1 MYDSVPVYA
10 TAKYTFDTAAPV
22 KPYVKGD
29 LGYSLLCLGKEL
41 QPVELESSYFTIL
54 KSKSLPV
61 FYEKKTQKQA
71 EKSELCIA
79 LLLKMDIAKV
89 IFIF

>member
-1 MYDSVPVYA
+1 MGQSAEQDWYLTWQDS
-10 TAKYTFDTAAPV
+10 DQ
-22 KPYVKGD
+22 GD
-29 LGYSLLCLGKEL
+29 LGSSLLCLGKEL
-41 QPVELESSYFTIL
+41 QPVELESSYFAIL
-54 KSKSLPV
+54 KSKSLSV
-61 FYEKKTQKQA
+61 FYGKKTQKQA

>member
-1 MYDSVPVYA
+1 MGQNAEQGWYLIWQDS
-10 TAKYTFDTAAPV
+10 DQ
-22 KPYVKGD
+22 GD
-29 LGYSLLCLGKEL
+29 LGYSLLCQGKEF
-41 QPVELESSYFTIL
+41 QPVELESSYFAIL
-54 KSKSLPV
+54 KSKSLSV

>member
-1 MYDSVPVYA
+1 MGQNAEQDWYLTWQDS
-10 TAKYTFDTAAPV
+10 DQ
-22 KPYVKGD
+22 GD
-29 LGYSLLCLGKEL
+29 LGYSLLCQGKEL
-41 QPVELESSYFTIL
+41 QTVELESSYFAIL
-54 KSKSLPV
+54 KSKSLSV

>member
-1 MYDSVPVYA
+1 MGQNAEQDWYLTWQDS
-10 TAKYTFDTAAPV
+10 DQ
-22 KPYVKGD
+22 GD
-29 LGYSLLCLGKEL
+29 LGYSLLCQGKEP
-41 QPVELESSYFTIL
+41 QPVELESSYFAIL
-54 KSKSLPV
+54 KSKSLSV

>member
-1 MYDSVPVYA
+1 MGQNAEQDWYLIWQDS
-10 TAKYTFDTAAPV
+10 DL
-22 KPYVKGD
+22 GD
-29 LGYSLLCLGKEL
+29 LGCSLLCQGKEP
-41 QPVELESSYFTIL
+41 QPVELESSYFAIL
-54 KSKSLPV
+54 KSKSLSV

>member
-1 MYDSVPVYA
+1 MGQNAEQDWYLTWQDS
-10 TAKYTFDTAAPV
+10 DQ
-22 KPYVKGD
+22 GD
-29 LGYSLLCLGKEL
+29 LGYSLLCQGKEL

-54 KSKSLPV
+54 KSKSPSV